1 MKAIKYFFVGALML
15 GFSAQVMA
23 QDVKSKI
30 DAITKVIVSN
40 NGAGPAVKDAVKVF
54 VKENKKNAE
63 ALAGLGRAYLDIKD
77 QTNALKYADM
87 AIKANKN
94 NAAGYLLKG
103 DMAAINDNGGEAA
116 MWYQTAT
123 QLDPKNPQGYI
134 KYARVYQK
142 VDAAGAEEMLRK
154 LKSIDPNYPVDAE
167 IAHMYYANNKF
178 AKALEN
184 YQKVNKA
191 KLGDD
196 KLTEYALAAYFLG
209 KSAESLEA
217 AEYGANKFP
226 RSAGLNRLSFYNH
239 TDLKNYDK
247 ALQFADRLFNKS
259 DSAKFVGRDYLYFG
273 HALKGGGRYAE
284 AIQNFQKTYDLD
296 NTQNDVLK
304 LISDSYLESKN
315 HDKAVEYYQK
325 YINTQE
331 KKKASDYGA
340 IARIYIDLAE
350 TETNQAAKE
359 AALLKAD
366 QAYADLAA
374 AMPSNEDYAAYQRAH
389 IHHMINPDIKKGA
402 AKPFYEKCVQIL
414 EPKADRAA
422 GENTTLAEAY
432 NYLTVYYIQNDQVSK
447 AKEYAAKLQSLQ
459 PDNETAKQVLG
470 LK

>member
-123 QLDPKNPQGYI
+123 QLDPKNPLGYI

-217 AEYGANKFP
+217 AEFGANKFP

-273 HALKGGGRYAE
+273 HALKGGGKFAE
-284 AIQNFQKTYDLD
+284 AIKNFQKTYDLD

-304 LISDSYLESKN
+304 LISDSYLESKDHN
-315 HDKAVEYYQK
+315 KAVEYYKK
-325 YINTQE
+325 YLNTQE
-331 KKKASDYGA
+331 KKKASDYEA
-340 IARIYIDLAE
+340 IAHIYMDLAE
-350 TETNQAAKE
+350 NETTPAAKE
-359 AALLKAD
+359 AALQKAD
-366 QAYADLAA
+366 QAYADLAT
-374 AMPSNEDYAAYQRAH
+374 AMPTNESYAAFRRAS
-389 IHHMINPDIKKGA
+389 IHHMINSDIKKGA
-402 AKPFYEKCVQIL
+402 AKPFYERCAQIL
-414 EPKADRAA
+414 EAKADKDNA
-422 GENTTLAEAY
+422 ENAQLAVCY

-447 AKEYAAKLQSLQ
+447 AKEYAAKLQAIQ
-459 PDNETAKQVLG
+459 PDNETAKQVLS

>member
-1 MKAIKYFFVGALML
+1 ML
-15 GFSAQVMA
+15 GISAQVMA

-40 NGAGPAVKDAVKVF
+40 NGAGPVVKDAVKVF
-54 VKENKKNAE
+54 LKENKKDAE

-77 QTNALKYADM
+77 QANALKYADM

-103 DMAAINDNGGEAA
+103 DMAAINDNGGDAA

-123 QLDPKNPQGYI
+123 QFDPKNPLGYI

-154 LKSIDPNYPVDAE
+154 LTSIDPNYPVDAE

-217 AEYGANKFP
+217 AEYGAGKFP

-247 ALQFADRLFNKS
+247 ALEFADKLFNKS

-273 HALKGGGRYAE
+273 HALKGGGRFAE

-296 NTQNDVLK
+296 NTQSDVLK
-304 LISDSYLESKN
+304 LISDSYLESKD
-315 HDKAVEYYQK
+315 HAKAVEFYQK
-325 YINTQE
+325 YLNTQE

-350 TETNQAAKE
+350 NETTQAAKE

-374 AMPSNEDYAAYQRAH
+374 AMPSNESYAAYQRAH
-389 IHHMINPDIKKGA
+389 IHHMINDDVKKGA
-402 AKPFYEKCVQIL
+402 AKPYYEKCAQIL
-414 EPKADRAA
+414 EQKADREA

-447 AKEYAAKLQSLQ
+447 AKEYAAKLQALQ

>member
-1 MKAIKYFFVGALML
+1 MKAIKYFFAGALML
-15 GFSAQVMA
+15 GISAQVMA
-23 QDVKSKI
+23 QDTKSKI

-40 NGAGPAVKDAVKVF
+40 NGAGPAVKDAVKLF
-54 VKENKKNAE
+54 IKENKKDAE

-77 QTNALKYADM
+77 QANALKYADM
-87 AIKANKN
+87 AIKANKS

-123 QLDPKNPQGYI
+123 QFDPKNPLGYI

-142 VDAAGAEEMLRK
+142 VDAQGAEQMLRK
-154 LKSIDPNYPVDAE
+154 LTTIDPNYPVDAE

-184 YQKVNKA
+184 YQKVDKNK
-191 KLGDD
+191 LEDD

-217 AEYGANKFP
+217 AEYGAKKYP

-247 ALQFADRLFNKS
+247 ALQFADALFNRS
-259 DSAKFVGRDYLYFG
+259 DSAKFVGRDYLYYG
-273 HALKGGGRYAE
+273 HALKGGGKYAE
-284 AIQNFQKTYDLD
+284 AIENFQKTYDLD
-296 NTQNDVLK
+296 NTQSDVLK
-304 LISDSYLESKN
+304 LISDSYLENKM

-325 YINTQE
+325 YIDTQE

-340 IARIYIDLAE
+340 IARIYLDLAE
-350 TETNQAAKE
+350 NETTQAAKE

-366 QAYADLAA
+366 QAYADLAV
-374 AMPSNEDYAAYQRAH
+374 AMPSNESYSAYQRAH

-402 AKPFYEKCVQIL
+402 AKPYYEKCASIL
-414 EPKADRAA
+414 EAQAEKDA
-422 GENTTLAEAY
+422 GEMTTLAEAY
-432 NYLTVYYIQNDQVSK
+432 NYLTVYYIQNDQMSK
-447 AKEYAAKLQSLQ
+447 AKEYAAKLQAIQ
-459 PDNETAKQVLG
+459 PDNETAKQVLS
-470 LK
+470 L